1 MLYSVKSTLILLPFL
16 SVALYESGIRQA
28 LLSPWLNNTEVFF
41 DPLRPLLVLKIRA
54 TERNGNSIS
63 VDFTEYS
70 IKNDENDACFCSF
83 LTIWQLSWTFYF
95 TLQYK
100 HNIRTLSVNIKL
112 TNLLSLSP
120 RNRSEKFAK
129 EYFLYL
135 FLTLIQINIIFCDDV
150 CILYIYCSN
159 GQNLCVGEKS
169 LLHK

>member
-1 MLYSVKSTLILLPFL
+1 VILSTNKGLRGSKKTSVLFSHGFNKACLIPD
-16 SVALYESGIRQA
+16 SY
-28 LLSPWLNNTEVFF
+28 
-41 DPLRPLLVLKIRA
+41 RA

-70 IKNDENDACFCSF
+70 IKNDENDACFCPF